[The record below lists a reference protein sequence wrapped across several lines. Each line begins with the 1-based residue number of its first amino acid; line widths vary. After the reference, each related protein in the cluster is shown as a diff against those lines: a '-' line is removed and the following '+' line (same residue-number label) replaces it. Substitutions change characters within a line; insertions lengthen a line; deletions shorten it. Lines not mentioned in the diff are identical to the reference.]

1 MAATIFGC
9 CTPSAAARARTPEL
23 PRLAPS
29 LLGWLLG
36 LLLGLLL
43 RLFRPHFESLL
54 LGLCWVFARLEPS
67 NRDSTIDPAKG
78 SEPASFQSRLRVR
91 ARQKPSKD
99 PAKTQHLG
107 KWQCGLARRAH
118 SMLGGLGAGRFSRH
132 TPGNRPA
139 GAACS
144 FSRLAH
150 KPPSPHR
157 PFAAILRGHL
167 PTCFPALLGQKKS
180 FC

>member
-1 MAATIFGC
+1 MRWARAWGDQRNFS
-9 CTPSAAARARTPEL
+9 SAAAAEHLACRPHRAACRKRKSTARFP
-23 PRLAPS
+23 
-29 LLGWLLG
+29 LLG
-36 LLLGLLL
+36 LLSSLG
-43 RLFRPHFESLL
+43 
-54 LGLCWVFARLEPS
+54 CW
-67 NRDSTIDPAKG
+67 
-78 SEPASFQSRLRVR
+78 VR

-107 KWQCGLARRAH
+107 KWQGGLARRAH
-118 SMLGGLGAGRFSRH
+118 SRLGGLGARRFSRH

-150 KPPSPHR
+150 KPPTPHR
-157 PFAAILRGHL
+157 PFAAILCGHL

>member
-1 MAATIFGC
+1 MAWEWRH
-9 CTPSAAARARTPEL
+9 PARL
-23 PRLAPS
+23 P
-29 LLGWLLG
+29 LLG
-36 LLLGLLL
+36 LLL
-43 RLFRPHFESLL
+43 SL
-54 LGLCWVFARLEPS
+54 GCW
-67 NRDSTIDPAKG
+67 
-78 SEPASFQSRLRVR
+78 VR

-99 PAKTQHLG
+99 PAKTQHLR
-107 KWQCGLARRAH
+107 KWQGGLARRAH
-118 SMLGGLGAGRFSRH
+118 RRLGGLGAGRFSRH